1 MYMYVQE
8 LVCMHCT
15 ELWVQV
21 VLSTPVEL
29 YLYTIGGSRNF
40 VSNFIKLSYHF
51 KVTVTSTDVYGSDKA
66 NALML
71 HFCLS

>member
-40 VSNFIKLSYHF
+40 VSNFINCRITLKLQLLRQMFTAVIRQMH
-51 KVTVTSTDVYGSDKA
+51 
-66 NALML
+66 
-71 HFCLS
+71 